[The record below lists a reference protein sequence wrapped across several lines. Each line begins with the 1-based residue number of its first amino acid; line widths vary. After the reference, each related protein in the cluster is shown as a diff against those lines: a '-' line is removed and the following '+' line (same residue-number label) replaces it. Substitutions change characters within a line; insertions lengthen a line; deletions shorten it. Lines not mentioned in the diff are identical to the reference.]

1 MRIDL
6 FSQISGGATRKKTFG
21 TTSASMELPAAGQ
34 REQRLQ
40 LFNAGSVPVFFRLAK
55 NGTDVATVPTDT
67 VNGGDCVPAG
77 AIYSITRAQDDTHIA
92 AITESSTASLVVTAY
107 YGY

>member
-6 FSQISGGATRKKTFG
+6 FTQINGGATRKKTFN
-21 TTSASMELPAAGQ
+21 TTSASMELPATGQ

-40 LFNAGSVPVFFRLAK
+40 LYNAGNVPVYFRLAK
-55 NGTDVATVPTDT
+55 NGTSTATVPTDA
-67 VNGGDCVPAG
+67 VNGGDCVPSG

-92 AITESSTASLVVTAY
+92 AITESGTASLVVTAY